1 MKDQHTK
8 LREIIICALFIA
20 ITAVLAQVSIPI
32 PPVPFTGQTL
42 AVGLTATIIG
52 SRLGTYAMVGYL
64 ALGAVGVPVFS
75 SFSFGPQTLVGPT
88 GGFIIGFI
96 ATAFITG
103 FILERT
109 KFSIPMAVVAN
120 IIGMFVTLA
129 FGVVQLKYVAS
140 LSWAA
145 AMAGGVTPFIPLG
158 LVKAVLA
165 AWLGIVIRKRLLAAG
180 VLPQKKQKSVATTN
194 AEAMS

>member
-1 MKDQHTK
+1 MIEQQIK
-8 LREIIICALFIA
+8 LRELIICALFVA
-20 ITAVLAQVSIPI
+20 ITGILAQVSIPV

-52 SRLGTYAMVGYL
+52 SRLGTFSMVGYL
-64 ALGAVGVPVFS
+64 ALGAVGVPIFS
-75 SFSFGPQTLVGPT
+75 SFSAGLQTIVGPT

-103 FILERT
+103 LILEKT
-109 KFSIPMAVVAN
+109 KFSIPMAIFAN
-120 IIGMFVTLA
+120 VIGMIVTLG

-140 LSWAA
+140 LSWTAA
-145 AMAGGVTPFIPLG
+145 FTGGVIPFIPLG

-165 AWLGIVIRKRLLAAG
+165 AWIGIIIRQRLIRAG
-180 VLPQKKQKSVATTN
+180 VLPVKTTKN
-194 AEAMS
+194 VEAREAGAI

>member
-1 MKDQHTK
+1 MSDQQK
-8 LREIIICALFIA
+8 RLREIIVCALFVA
-20 ITAVLAQVSIPI
+20 ITGILAQVSIPV

-52 SRLGTYAMVGYL
+52 SRLGTFSMIGYM

-75 SFSFGPQTLVGPT
+75 SFSAGLQTIVGQT

-96 ATAFITG
+96 PAAFIIG

-109 KFSIPMAVVAN
+109 KFSIPMAIIAN
-120 IIGMFVTLA
+120 VIGMFVTLG
-129 FGVVQLKYVAS
+129 FGVIQLKYVAD

-145 AMAGGVTPFIPLG
+145 AFAGGVTPFIPLG

-165 AWLGIVIRKRLLAAG
+165 AWIGIIVRKRLIAANA
-180 VLPQKKQKSVATTN
+180 LPVTKRKRIENS
-194 AEAMS
+194 EIGIS